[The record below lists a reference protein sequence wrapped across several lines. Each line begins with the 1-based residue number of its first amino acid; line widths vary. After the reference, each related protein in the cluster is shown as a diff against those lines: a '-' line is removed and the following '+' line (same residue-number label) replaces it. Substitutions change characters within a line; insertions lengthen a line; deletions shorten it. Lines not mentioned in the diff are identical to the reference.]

1 MTSRPDDDDP
11 RLRPADPA
19 GTQPKHDPAS
29 LLPSAPV
36 PEIVDARVVDESGDD
51 DGDLLPE
58 RREAG
63 GVGEPRPAKV
73 HSSHAPRFQFLTGAL
88 LAVAVAA
95 IAGVAMLIWGMPGQT
110 SKPAWSPWKP
120 SAKGVDGAKQIATH
134 IGGEYRDHGTQLV
147 DVETNGLNYKGTQ
160 LTVALRQSADQGGN
174 IQVHDDSGV
183 LYQMCGLGPNC
194 SINRGKPSARRLF
207 LLKREGLE
215 LALYSLQYLG
225 VKQVVVLLPPPPGRA
240 QTVAMY
246 FRAQDVR
253 DELARPLTAS
263 LAPHAPSVTTV
274 TKSPDAGLV
283 QQSTKSNYLFS
294 LMGSTFNDRAFL
306 VLDPYSAAAD
316 EQMQKDLAA
325 QAKALAASAA
335 SGASGG
341 STSGSGG

>member
-1 MTSRPDDDDP
+1 MSGDVP
-11 RLRPADPA
+11 RNERHDPA
-19 GTQPKHDPAS
+19 GTRPRHDPAD
-29 LLPSAPV
+29 LLPAQPM
-36 PEIVDARVVDESGDD
+36 PDVVESTVVEDEDR
-51 DGDLLPE
+51 DLLPE

-63 GVGEPRPAKV
+63 AVGEPKAAKG
-73 HSSHAPRFQFLTGAL
+73 HSEHAPRFQFLTGAL

-95 IAGVAMLIWGMPGQT
+95 IAGVVMIVWGLPGQT
-110 SKPAWSPWKP
+110 TKQEWSPWKP
-120 SAKGVDGAKQIATH
+120 SSKGVDGAKQIATRV
-134 IGGEYRDHGTQLV
+134 GGEYRDHGQQLV
-147 DVETNGLNYKGTQ
+147 DVETNGLAYKGTQ
-160 LTVALRQSADQGGN
+160 LTVALRQSASQGGD

-194 SINRGKPSARRLF
+194 SINRGKPSTRRLF

-246 FRAQDVR
+246 FRSQDVQS
-253 DELARPLTAS
+253 ELSKPLTAS
-263 LAPHAPSVTTV
+263 LTPRPPTVPTV

-283 QQSTKSNYLFS
+283 AQSTKANYLFS

-316 EQMQKDLAA
+316 NQMQKDLAA
-325 QAKALAASAA
+325 QAKALAAA
-335 SGASGG
+335 SASGG
-341 STSGSGG
+341 GSGSGSGG